1 MALGFKESEGIWEF
15 PKIGVPY
22 FGVLTIRILQLKGT
36 ILGSPMFANSH
47 ISALRIWRIGVFVVF
62 VCTALQQPICLRKG
76 FGKICYWVVAL
87 SRGRPSK
94 VVAMLL
100 FRKVTL
106 EPAKVAA
113 HAQKSQHK
121 WPIPSVTRDL
131 TWHRSRR
138 KTLRVDGNDATAL
151 GIWTDYT

>member
-1 MALGFKESEGIWEF
+1 
-15 PKIGVPY
+15 
-22 FGVLTIRILQLKGT
+22 
-36 ILGSPMFANSH
+36 
-47 ISALRIWRIGVFVVF
+47 
-62 VCTALQQPICLRKG
+62 
-76 FGKICYWVVAL
+76 
-87 SRGRPSK
+87 
-94 VVAMLL
+94 MLL

-131 TWHRSRR
+131 TRHRTRR

-151 GIWTDYT
+151 GIWTDYTPEIHVPNTHGLLPFPM

>member
-1 MALGFKESEGIWEF
+1 MCCCAK
-15 PKIGVPY
+15 
-22 FGVLTIRILQLKGT
+22 T
-36 ILGSPMFANSH
+36 
-47 ISALRIWRIGVFVVF
+47 SARP
-62 VCTALQQPICLRKG
+62 C
-76 FGKICYWVVAL
+76 CYWVVAL

-121 WPIPSVTRDL
+121 WPIPNVTRDL
-131 TWHRSRR
+131 TWRRSRG
-138 KTLRVDGNDATAL
+138 KTLRIDGNDATAL